1 MGLAIYDKNRLAIQS
16 FTNKIVTSHNGT
28 LGEAV
33 DVLLYLRNDDPNVYY
48 QGIALQVTDNTG
60 DDDTL
65 GPEGTGWG
73 VKLSGRPRRP
83 TPAEWGLIGFA
94 SPIHSGTF
102 GDIGTTSAADTTTYY
117 ASWVR
122 VSVPGN
128 IVSMIKENISLIINA
143 EERLVGT

>member
-73 VKLSGRPRRP
+73 
-83 TPAEWGLIGFA
+83 
-94 SPIHSGTF
+94 
-102 GDIGTTSAADTTTYY
+102 
-117 ASWVR
+117 
-122 VSVPGN
+122 
-128 IVSMIKENISLIINA
+128 
-143 EERLVGT
+143 